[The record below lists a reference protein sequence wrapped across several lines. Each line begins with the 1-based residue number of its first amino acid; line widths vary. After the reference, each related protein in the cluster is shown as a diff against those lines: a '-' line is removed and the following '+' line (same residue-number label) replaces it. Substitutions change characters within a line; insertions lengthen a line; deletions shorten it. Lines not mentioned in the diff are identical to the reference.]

1 MASAGRLDQLPEGRL
16 CAGLAARPRDRSW
29 REAPLTDPKHPATA
43 RIPRHG
49 REGISYPL
57 VEARVGKLFGRAD
70 FLKRV
75 ERPSKLGSFSYEV
88 QDTKLARSPKAKFV
102 VGDGALTP
110 STPDSAARCAF
121 MLAGHG
127 FTLRALS
134 RNAVICPAIPLF
146 SSTLP

>member
-1 MASAGRLDQLPEGRL
+1 MSGGVPQKPRSRRAETKSGWRGFLQPLDVYSRIWR
-16 CAGLAARPRDRSW
+16 ARQD
-29 REAPLTDPKHPATA
+29 LKHPATA

-121 MLAGHG
+121 MLAGMASPCEPCRG
-127 FTLRALS
+127 TR
-134 RNAVICPAIPLF
+134 
-146 SSTLP
+146 